1 MNILGTQYT
10 AQQKAFEIY
19 LSGCNANP
27 HCKNCH
33 NPESWNFNCGEPYD
47 DIYFHKILTKV
58 NEFSS
63 LIENIWILGG
73 EPLDQDR
80 KELKTFLFEMGNF
93 NKCLWLFT
101 RYEMDEIPR
110 DIKKLCDYIK
120 TGPYIETLSVDKN
133 MHYGV
138 NLASSNQH
146 IYRRVTDF

>member
-10 AQQKAFEIY
+10 VQNKAFEIY

-47 DIYFHKILTKV
+47 DIYFNKILTKI

-80 KELKTFLFEMGNF
+80 KELKRFLFEMGNF
-93 NKCLWLFT
+93 NRSIWLFT
-101 RYEMDEIPR
+101 RYEIDEIPR
-110 DIKKLCDYIK
+110 DIKKMCDYIK
-120 TGPYIETLSVDKN
+120 TGPYIEALSVKEN
-133 MHYGV
+133 EYYGV
-138 NLASSNQH
+138 NLASSNQK
-146 IYRRVTDF
+146 IYRKMLGE